1 MLGFTRQDLHKIIKK
16 NIGHFITMMM
26 MVIDQTNYT
35 HDYDDDDNGNSL
47 KKKKNFLSKWIG
59 I

>member
-1 MLGFTRQDLHKIIKK
+1 
-16 NIGHFITMMM
+16 MMM

-47 KKKKNFLSKWIG
+47 KKKINFFLSKWIG

>member
-1 MLGFTRQDLHKIIKK
+1 
-16 NIGHFITMMM
+16 